1 MPTMHSILALACAM
15 AASSASAQQ
24 QTSAAPPPGTIS
36 GSVIDATTSAP
47 LARATV
53 TLTSPDGLLVDPR
66 GGSSPLALARTV
78 TTSGAGAYRFNAL
91 PIGAYRLR
99 IQRVGYE
106 PATIDVRLGETGS
119 SPVSIGLVVL
129 PVRLRAMEVRAH
141 DSRAS
146 ASDLSFPGGDDSRVV
161 AARARQQ
168 AFLSTDARELTPAD
182 VAESATIGGSDVLR
196 SMQRLPGVTQLDD
209 WSAELWVRGNRWD
222 HNRVYFDDLPLF
234 DPLGVLG
241 RTSGVS
247 ANAVGGAFLHPG
259 VRPVSLGGEG
269 ATRIDLRSR
278 PASTNGDWRGSAE
291 LAQFGASM
299 AIENERAD
307 GSAGLLETAQH
318 SLGDWLPR
326 DAFFNEALSGRTYTD
341 MQVTNRIEADL
352 SGGARMVTSGLY
364 TRDSRT
370 SQSSAGGQVTQDWR
384 NVAQR
389 LTFFAPV
396 GSVATSHTIGFSHYT
411 SNASRFFEVSP
422 DTVIASP
429 AVSGVDYFA
438 LSGRLD
444 PPRTQHDAVSVGYD
458 VITQRSSLAGTHE
471 SPFWLDSSQ
480 TFTRRSGALTYG
492 SAWVDNRTAL
502 GDRVTL
508 EDGIR
513 VDVGG
518 GHGLD
523 AVRLAGSAQALF
535 ALSPNTRLSTGASRS
550 HQYMQGVDLPLVGQ
564 GQTVPTSWLMSG
576 GDVPVMTVDN
586 AMAGIEQ
593 WVGAG
598 TLLAANAYVRHT
610 SGAVANDPTPGSL
623 LHRPLFVDATESAH
637 GTEVSARQLNGR
649 VTGFLDYSYSRA
661 TMTARGLTFTAP
673 ADRTHA
679 LNAGSFVHLG
689 AVTLGGAYTLTSGA
703 PYTRVVVT
711 TATGQVPANGYQSAV
726 REAPDAL
733 RLPNYASL
741 DLSIDY
747 RRTIRDNVVLIG
759 FAGVQNVFDRR
770 NLTWYELSGFCD
782 TGGEL
787 VGGPQCRD
795 HDVLEAPVKR
805 APTIGLRLVVR

>member
-1 MPTMHSILALACAM
+1 MGATA
-15 AASSASAQQ
+15 ASAQQ
-24 QTSAAPPPGTIS
+24 QASSGPPPGTIS

-66 GGSSPLALARTV
+66 AGSSPLSLARTV
-78 TTSGAGAYRFNAL
+78 TTSGAGAYRFNDLA
-91 PIGAYRLR
+91 IGSYRLR

-146 ASDLSFPGGDDSRVV
+146 ASDPSFPVGDDSRVA

-168 AFLSTDARELTPAD
+168 AFLSTDARELTSAD
-182 VAESATIGGSDVLR
+182 VAESATLGGSDVFR

-247 ANAVGGAFLHPG
+247 ANAIGGAFLHPG

-291 LAQFGASM
+291 LTQFAASM

-318 SLGDWLPR
+318 SLGGWVPR
-326 DAFFNEALSGRTYTD
+326 DAFFNEALGGRWFSD
-341 MQVTNRIEADL
+341 AQVTLRADADL
-352 SGGARMVTSGLY
+352 GDGKRIVTSGLY
-364 TRDSRT
+364 TRDTRLSH
-370 SQSSAGGQVTQDWR
+370 SDAGDQETQDWR
-384 NVAQR
+384 NMAERV
-389 LTFFAPV
+389 TFAAPI

-411 SNASRFFEVSP
+411 SSTSRFFALSP

-429 AVSGVDYFA
+429 AVSSVDYLA

-444 PPRTQHDAVSVGYD
+444 PPRSRSDAATLGYD
-458 VITQRSSLAGTHE
+458 LIVQRSSLAGTHE

-492 SAWVDNRTAL
+492 SGWIDNRSSL

-508 EDGIR
+508 EDGLR

-523 AVRLAGSAQALF
+523 AVRLAGSAQALL
-535 ALSPNTRLSTGASRS
+535 ALSANTRLSAGASRA
-550 HQYMQGVDLPLVGQ
+550 HQYVQGVDLPLVGQ
-564 GQTVPTSWLMSG
+564 GQTAPTSWLTAG
-576 GDVPVMTVDN
+576 GDVPVMAVDN

-593 WVGAG
+593 WVGTG
-598 TLLAANAYVRHT
+598 TLVTANAYLRHT
-610 SGAVANDPTPGSL
+610 AGAIADDPAPGSL
-623 LHRPLFVDATESAH
+623 IHRPLFVDASESAH
-637 GTEVSARQLNGR
+637 GVELSARQLIGR

-661 TMTARGLTFTAP
+661 TMTARGSTFTAP

-679 LNAGSFVHLG
+679 LNAGAFVHLG
-689 AVTLGGAYTLTSGA
+689 GFNLGTAYTLTSGA

-711 TATGQVPANGYQSAV
+711 TTTNQVPSNGYQTAV
-726 REAPDAL
+726 REAPNAL

-759 FAGVQNVFDRR
+759 FAGVQNAFDRR
-770 NLTWYELSGFCD
+770 NATWYELSGFCD
-782 TGGEL
+782 TGGAF
-787 VGGPQCRD
+787 VAGPQCRD
-795 HDVLEAPVKR
+795 HDVLQAPVKR